1 MKLRRNQVSLLTTI
15 PARSMVA
22 IKPNESE
29 IRSNI
34 RYEMRIELVETYK
47 KTKLFSSCSPYKT
60 CQEETTQRRR
70 TTGERH
76 ADVALCPGVS
86 TKARNKRSNV
96 PAYPLSLPCQSTAIM
111 TALGDSQVLFRV
123 RGLWDFCL
131 AIDGG

>member
-86 TKARNKRSNV
+86 TKGEEQEKQCASV
-96 PAYPLSLPCQSTAIM
+96 PFV
-111 TALGDSQVLFRV
+111 TALSINCDNDCAWRFAGSFSSKRAVGFL
-123 RGLWDFCL
+123 LSH
-131 AIDGG
+131 